1 MPTDLG
7 GKSNDLQ
14 KQSEFISKLKEWGF
28 SVNSYNV
35 LVKGLEEIEKH
46 HKKNKS
52 IRSTLDYD
60 IDGIVYKIDDLNLQK
75 KDLAT
80 PQIRLGG
87 QLHTNFLRK
96 KLHQELKT

>member
-1 MPTDLG
+1 MVNPMIY
-7 GKSNDLQ
+7 K

-46 HKKNKS
+46 HKKIES

-75 KDLAT
+75 DLAT
-80 PQIRLGG
+80 PQIHLGG

-96 KLHQELKT
+96 KLHQKLKT